1 MKTITEM
8 HFLSCEKMLRH
19 GQVAIRY
26 QMRSRSI
33 WQWEPIIKFE
43 KSMFL
48 HLFGIASIAV
58 IENQIFYI

>member
-8 HFLSCEKMLRH
+8 HFLSCEKMLGD

-33 WQWEPIIKFE
+33 WQ
-43 KSMFL
+43 
-48 HLFGIASIAV
+48 
-58 IENQIFYI
+58 